1 MHPVMAGVLAEQA
14 AADEGDIEPWVVAN
28 AIVGVHGALA
38 ATFAPVLAGDPLD
51 ATLAERVREQA
62 KRSLALL
69 ARGLEA

>member
-1 MHPVMAGVLAEQA
+1 
-14 AADEGDIEPWVVAN
+14 VVVN

-51 ATLAERVREQA
+51 ATLAERVRDQA